1 MSQISRMRDRTTR
14 AARTVRRR
22 FSEVA
27 AADEGKSFLAGG
39 GAGTILVATAAALAA
54 TAVVVNWQAGRAE
67 RRHPPKG
74 RFIKVDGVRL
84 HYIEAGEGE
93 PVVLLHGNGS
103 MVDDPL
109 LSIFPA
115 LAETHRVI
123 AFDRPGFGWSDRPH
137 DREWT
142 PDAQATLVRSALRR
156 LGVERPVLYG
166 HSFAAPIVVSFALLY
181 PGDVRGVV
189 AASGYYYPNFRAD
202 SLLAWSMTLPVIGRV
217 LRNTLMPVQGAAFG
231 TLSVKAMFAPAPVPE
246 TWAVFPSSLSLRP
259 SQLRASGEDGRTMR
273 AWAKRSSPH
282 YGDIAVPLMI
292 VAGSED
298 LVVDPIGHSGRLHDD
313 VPGSRLRLWPDT
325 GHMVHHTRPG
335 EVIDAIEEL
344 FEMADAAVAPR
355 AAAGT
360 PLDAGVRRTIDP
372 LDAAADRPTG
382 ATERMPEP
390 ATV

>member
-231 TLSVKAMFAPAPVPE
+231 TLSVKAMFAPAPMPE

-335 EVIDAIEEL
+335 EVIDAIEEV

>member
-137 DREWT
+137 DREWM

>member
-335 EVIDAIEEL
+335 EVIDAIEEV